1 MKEGA
6 YAGALIALLVYFMLP
21 IYGPNGESASIIP
34 TGNAIS
40 DPAAFSAYTSN
51 LPFSMLIFFALEVLG
66 ISVGIASQM
75 FLKNANRQNLQ

>member
-21 IYGPNGESASIIP
+21 IYGENGVRATIVP

-40 DPAAFSAYTSN
+40 DAAAFNGYVAN
-51 LPFSMLIFFALEVLG
+51 LPFSMIIFFALEIIGVSLG
-66 ISVGIASQM
+66 ITAQAIFKKTA
-75 FLKNANRQNLQ
+75 KNL